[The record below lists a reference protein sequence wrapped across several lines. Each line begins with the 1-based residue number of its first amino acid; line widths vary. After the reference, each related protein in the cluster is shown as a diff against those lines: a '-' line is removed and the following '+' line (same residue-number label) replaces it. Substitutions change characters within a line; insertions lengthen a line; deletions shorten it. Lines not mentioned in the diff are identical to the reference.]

1 MIWNFRTIW
10 DIIMFI
16 KDKLYREI
24 IDKTIIQTIDIVF
37 LNDKNEI
44 LLWLR
49 NNNPLKWVYYLPGWR
64 RLKSETILESAKR
77 KAKEEIWINID
88 TDKLIFLWVY
98 DDIYENSMYKWI
110 WSHYSP
116 IIYIYKLNDIEA
128 KNIKTDLQHNDLKFF
143 NINDK
148 NLCYMLSEK
157 ISDIKKLN
165 IL

>member
-1 MIWNFRTIW
+1 
-10 DIIMFI
+10 MFI

-44 LLWLR
+44 LLGLR
-49 NNNPLKWVYYLPGWR
+49 NNNPLKGVYYLPGGR

-77 KAKEEIWINID
+77 KAKEEIGINID
-88 TDKLIFLWVY
+88 TDKLIFLGVY
-98 DDIYENSMYKWI
+98 DDIYENSMYKGI
-110 WSHYSP
+110 GSHYSP